1 MLASSPSTLP
11 LLDQVQRIVGNRQG
25 ILDRFRPTPTCAL
38 AYYEDKMRIC
48 AALNPLELALFN
60 YCLQKEGKEF
70 ALKII
75 LPLAQVNAAEDAMSE
90 AFSTLPSNLRN
101 ANVVL
106 VCYVAHILQ
115 QQKLFDDLCL
125 CLEPGAVTVLRY
137 LSIEARSAPVDE
149 MEKLTGETIVS
160 YKKQEQYFRPT
171 HNMHY
176 ALFVY
181 EGTIYDTKLRT
192 SRFRLCLPSAVRTCI
207 RQRFLQEA
215 ASSLPSIDALP
226 NDTASF
232 RYNAETV
239 ILQNASIL
247 WSYITLDKVENKPG
261 KKRKPTKPSLREMK
275 TMCGFQEFF
284 PADAKEM
291 DTLTA
296 ETFVEF
302 LRAVP
307 QAIDTTSPLELL
319 QAWFEAYRK
328 GKYRIKEMLLG
339 HLHDLN
345 DRRSLKAHQEEII
358 TLLKLFPS
366 QKWVPIE
373 SLELYGKNHS
383 DELDIATNENSHDF
397 YILQLPEQN
406 PNSRYYM
413 SRSINPAQYNDV
425 VITPMLKGMMFFFA
439 AFGIVEIAYDM
450 PLNTLLQQGSKPYLS
465 VYDGLKAVRITP
477 LGEFILGRKADY
489 TPSDEITPRVSH
501 KVNFDEQRLIASIH
515 PDDKVRQM
523 VVSRYMKPLA
533 LAAGTTS
540 PTGVESVPRLYY
552 KMNYDVFLAGCS
564 KKREIEDKIRDFRAQ
579 MLANDQVLPERWEG
593 FFTDVV
599 AKAAPLQKLPNLVV
613 FALTPSP
620 ELTTIL
626 TQDEVLRSI
635 IHKVEGF
642 RIAIAQKD
650 IETLYKRLRGHGYL
664 MQEIEKTSKK

>member
-1 MLASSPSTLP
+1 
-11 LLDQVQRIVGNRQG
+11 
-25 ILDRFRPTPTCAL
+25 
-38 AYYEDKMRIC
+38 MRVR
-48 AALNPLELALFN
+48 AALSPLELALFD

-75 LPLAQVNAAEDAMSE
+75 LPLAQSNAAEDAMSE

-101 ANVVL
+101 ASVVF
-106 VCYVAHILQ
+106 VCYIAHILQ
-115 QQKLFDDLCL
+115 QQKLFDDLCM
-125 CLEPGAVTVLRY
+125 CLEPGAVTALRY

-149 MEKLTGETIVS
+149 MEKLTGETIVT
-160 YKKQEQYFRPT
+160 YNKRGQYFQPT

-192 SRFRLCLPSAVRTCI
+192 SRFRLYLPSAMRTCI
-207 RQRFLQEA
+207 RKRFLQEA

-226 NDTASF
+226 DDTATF
-232 RYNAETV
+232 HYNAEAV

-247 WSYITLDKVENKPG
+247 WSYITLGKVENKPG

-307 QAIDTTSPLELL
+307 QTIDTTSPLELL

-339 HLHDLN
+339 HLYDLN
-345 DRRSLKAHQEEII
+345 DRRTLKAHQEEII

-373 SLELYGKNHS
+373 SLEFYGKNHS
-383 DELDIATNENSHDF
+383 DELDIATNESHDF
-397 YILQLPEQN
+397 YILQPSEHN
-406 PNSRYYM
+406 PSSRYYT
-413 SRSINPAQYNDV
+413 SRGIHPTQYNDA

-439 AFGIVEIAYDM
+439 AFGIVEITYDM
-450 PLNTLLQQGSKPYLS
+450 PLNILLQHGSKPYLS

-477 LGEFILGRKADY
+477 LGEFILGTKADY
-489 TPSDEITPRVSH
+489 TPSDEITPLVSH

-523 VVSRYMKPLA
+523 VVSRYMKPLT
-533 LAAGTTS
+533 LAASTTS
-540 PTGVESVPRLYY
+540 QPGAESAPRLYY
-552 KMNYDVFLAGCS
+552 KMNYDVFLTGCS

-599 AKAAPLQKLPNLVV
+599 AKAAPLKKLPNLVV
-613 FALTPSP
+613 FALSSSP
-620 ELTTIL
+620 ELITIL

-642 RIAIAQKD
+642 RIAVAQED